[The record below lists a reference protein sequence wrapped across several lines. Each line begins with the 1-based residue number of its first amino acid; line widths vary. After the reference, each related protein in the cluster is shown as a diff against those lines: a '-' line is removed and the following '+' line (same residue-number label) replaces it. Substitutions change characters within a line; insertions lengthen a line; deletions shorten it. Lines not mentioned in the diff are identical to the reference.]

1 MRNYSNPKVS
11 VVMTAYNSE
20 EYINMSINSIVNQ
33 TYKNWEFVII
43 NDHSNDGTEDI
54 LNNYKSKKIK
64 VLNLKK
70 NIGPYRCLDLGFK
83 LCAGKYIA
91 ILDSDDVSHKNRL
104 KAQVVELEKNKNIGL
119 VATWHKI
126 INENNKIINFIKT
139 PEDSKFN
146 IIFPCQNLIC
156 NSSTMFRRKLIKEL
170 KFYNKNFFY
179 SYDYNFYL
187 KIFKKYKVKV
197 IKNFYTLYRSHSKQ
211 RTKSKELKRIIYSE
225 NIIHLKWAKKNFL
238 INRSN
243 IFLFY
248 TTYLKNFIK
257 LLTS

>member
-1 MRNYSNPKVS
+1 
-11 VVMTAYNSE
+11 
-20 EYINMSINSIVNQ
+20 
-33 TYKNWEFVII
+33 
-43 NDHSNDGTEDI
+43 
-54 LNNYKSKKIK
+54 
-64 VLNLKK
+64 
-70 NIGPYRCLDLGFK
+70 
-83 LCAGKYIA
+83 
-91 ILDSDDVSHKNRL
+91 
-104 KAQVVELEKNKNIGL
+104 
-119 VATWHKI
+119 
-126 INENNKIINFIKT
+126 
-139 PEDSKFN
+139 
-146 IIFPCQNLIC
+146 
-156 NSSTMFRRKLIKEL
+156 MFRRKIIKEL
-170 KFYNKNFFY
+170 KFYNKNIFY

-197 IKNFYTLYRSHSKQ
+197 IKNFYTLYRTHSKQ